1 MIITLLLHSTWI
13 AAFNFVNCINSNKP
27 CEMQRYNA
35 ANEYCMY
42 TKTCT
47 IHPMHNTEFEMGTGD
62 ELHQNEVG
70 RASTRTFGFPFTRCL
85 FIAVFRSSSG
95 EKILYFNFPK
105 SEDLRK
111 KWLVAIRRD
120 PGDDF
125 VLRENT
131 KVCSRHFKQTDP
143 KKSLN
148 GVVNPKKG
156 SVPCKF
162 PWSPNSPR
170 KRKAPKERSSLPTK
184 GARVDLE
191 IEESPE
197 HETEELKSDEDYLR
211 EELHALKAE
220 NDAMKERMSE
230 SNPYRPRFD
239 ATHHQFPTRIL
250 YYA

>member
-1 MIITLLLHSTWI
+1 M
-13 AAFNFVNCINSNKP
+13 
-27 CEMQRYNA
+27 ER
-35 ANEYCMY
+35 
-42 TKTCT
+42 
-47 IHPMHNTEFEMGTGD
+47 
-62 ELHQNEVG
+62 
-70 RASTRTFGFPFTRCL
+70 
-85 FIAVFRSSSG
+85 
-95 EKILYFNFPK
+95 KISYFNFP
-105 SEDLRK
+105 

-131 KVCSRHFKQTDP
+131 TVCSRHFKQTDL

-191 IEESPE
+191 IEQRLE

-220 NDAMKERMSE
+220 NDAMKERMAGLE
-230 SNPYRPRFD
+230 
-239 ATHHQFPTRIL
+239 AELGETTKETTRIKQKFFVKFTMKKIH
-250 YYA
+250 